1 MSKNLFTEEISVSNK
16 HVQQRK
22 FTITLSTFSVVQ
34 HIPKK
39 TKHRDI
45 ISRSTSNNSRQTQDL
60 PGAHQGSQNQSEL
73 AESKVGLF
81 IV

>member
-1 MSKNLFTEEISVSNK
+1 M
-16 HVQQRK
+16 
-22 FTITLSTFSVVQ
+22 TLSTFSEVQ
-34 HIPKK
+34 QIPQE

-45 ISRSTSNNSRQTQDL
+45 ISRSTSKNSSQAQEFNL
-60 PGAHQGSQNQSEL
+60 PNALAAVRVENEL